1 MRRFTTGNL
10 VQVDV
15 LVKGIEANKT
25 AEEVNESTQVTFNV
39 NSSINEA
46 DRGPGFLNLKFSM
59 DIETQPA
66 AARIFVS
73 GTATLKGKEDEIDA
87 VLEAKEKDG
96 TTPTLFMK
104 IYQRVY
110 PTMYLL
116 CGSLKIPY
124 PAPGLL
130 RLSQMASAEETEA
143 VAR

>member
-1 MRRFTTGNL
+1 M
-10 VQVDV
+10 QVDV
-15 LVKGIEANKT
+15 AVKGIEANKT
-25 AEEVNESTQVTFNV
+25 ADGVNESTPVTFNV

-46 DRGPGFLNLKFSM
+46 DRGPGFLNLKFSL

-73 GTATLKGKEDEIDA
+73 GMATVRGKDDEVEEI
-87 VLEAKEKDG
+87 LSAKESDG
-96 TTPTLFMK
+96 TPSLFMR

-130 RLSQMASAEETEA
+130 RLNQVASAEEQ

>member
-1 MRRFTTGNL
+1 M
-10 VQVDV
+10 VDV
-15 LVKGIEANKT
+15 EVSVKGIEANKT
-25 AEEVNESTQVTFNV
+25 SDEASESTQVTFNV
-39 NSSINEA
+39 NSSINES

-66 AARIFVS
+66 AARVFVS
-73 GTATLKGKEDEIDA
+73 GTTTLKGKDDEIDQLLA
-87 VLEAKEKDG
+87 AKEGDG
-96 TTPTLFMK
+96 TPTLFMR

-116 CGSLKIPY
+116 CGTLRIPY

-130 RLSQMASAEETEA
+130 KLNRMASAEQE

>member
-1 MRRFTTGNL
+1 M
-10 VQVDV
+10 VDIAV
-15 LVKGIEANKT
+15 SVKGIEANKT
-25 AEEVNESTQVTFNV
+25 SDEANESTPVTFNV

-59 DIETQPA
+59 DVETQPA
-66 AARIFVS
+66 AARVFVS
-73 GTATLKGKEDEIDA
+73 GTAMLKGKDDEIDQLLA
-87 VLEAKEKDG
+87 AKEADG
-96 TTPTLFMK
+96 SPALFMK

-116 CGSLKIPY
+116 CGTLRLPY

-130 RLSQMASAEETEA
+130 KLNRMASAEQE

>member
-1 MRRFTTGNL
+1 M
-10 VQVDV
+10 VQVEV
-15 LVKGIEANKT
+15 AVKGIEANKT
-25 AEEVNESTQVTFNV
+25 SDEVNESTAVTFNV

-46 DRGPGFLNLKFSM
+46 DRGPGFMNLKFSM

-66 AARIFVS
+66 AARLFVS
-73 GTATLKGKEDEIDA
+73 GTATVKGKEDEIDE
-87 VLEAKEKDG
+87 LIGAKEKDG

-130 RLSQMASAEETEA
+130 RMSQMASAEETEP

>member
-1 MRRFTTGNL
+1 MMQL
-10 VQVDV
+10 PQIEV
-15 LVKGIEANKT
+15 LVKAIEANKT
-25 AEEVNESTQVTFNV
+25 SDEANESTQVTFNV
-39 NSSINEA
+39 NASINEA

-59 DIETQPA
+59 DIETHPA
-66 AARIFVS
+66 AARVFVS
-73 GTATLKGKEDEIDA
+73 GTATLSGKEDEIDV
-87 VLEAKEKDG
+87 VLASKEKDG
-96 TTPTLFMK
+96 TPTLFMK

-130 RLSQMASAEETEA
+130 RLNRVATAEEE

>member
-1 MRRFTTGNL
+1 M
-10 VQVDV
+10 QVDV
-15 LVKGIEANKT
+15 AVKGIEANKT
-25 AEEVNESTQVTFNV
+25 ADGVNESTPVTFNV

-46 DRGPGFLNLKFSM
+46 DRGPGFLNLKFSL

-73 GTATLKGKEDEIDA
+73 GMATVRGKDDEVEEI
-87 VLEAKEKDG
+87 LSAKESDG
-96 TTPTLFMK
+96 TPTLFMR

-130 RLSQMASAEETEA
+130 RLNQVASAEEQ

>member
-1 MRRFTTGNL
+1 M
-10 VQVDV
+10 VQIEV
-15 LVKGIEANKT
+15 LVKGMEANKT
-25 AEEVNESTQVTFNV
+25 SDEANESTPVTFNV

-73 GTATLKGKEDEIDA
+73 GTATLKGKEDEIDE
-87 VLEAKEKDG
+87 VLGAKEKDG
-96 TTPTLFMK
+96 TTPSLFMK

-130 RLSQMASAEETEA
+130 KLSQMAGAEETEQ

>member
-1 MRRFTTGNL
+1 MA
-10 VQVDV
+10 QVDV

-25 AEEVNESTQVTFNV
+25 ADGVNESTPVTFNV
-39 NSSINEA
+39 NASINES

-59 DIETQPA
+59 DIETQPS
-66 AARIFVS
+66 AARLHVAGSATVS
-73 GTATLKGKEDEIDA
+73 GKDGEIDTMLSA
-87 VLEAKEKDG
+87 READG
-96 TTPTLFMK
+96 TPTLFMK

-130 RLSQMASAEETEA
+130 KLSQVATAEQVT
-143 VAR
+143 R

>member
-1 MRRFTTGNL
+1 MA
-10 VQVDV
+10 QVDV

-25 AEEVNESTQVTFNV
+25 SDEANEATPVTFNV
-39 NSSINEA
+39 NASINEA

-59 DIETQPA
+59 DLETQPA
-66 AARIFVS
+66 AARVHVS
-73 GTATLKGKEDEIDA
+73 GSATLKGKDEEIDE
-87 VLEAKEKDG
+87 VLGAKEKDG
-96 TTPTLFMK
+96 TPTLFMK

-130 RLSQMASAEETEA
+130 RLNRMATAEEE

>member
-1 MRRFTTGNL
+1 MA
-10 VQVDV
+10 QVEV
-15 LVKGIEANKT
+15 TVKGIEANRT
-25 AEEVNESTQVTFNV
+25 SDEVNESTPVTFNV

-46 DRGPGFLNLKFSM
+46 DRGPGFMNLKFSM

-66 AARIFVS
+66 AARLFVS
-73 GTATLKGKEDEIDA
+73 GTATLKGKEDEIDE
-87 VLEAKEKDG
+87 LIGAKEKDG
-96 TTPTLFMK
+96 TTPSLFMK

-130 RLSQMASAEETEA
+130 RLSQVASAEETEP

>member
-1 MRRFTTGNL
+1 M
-10 VQVDV
+10 VDIEV
-15 LVKGIEANKT
+15 SVKGIEANKT
-25 AEEVNESTQVTFNV
+25 SDEANESTQVTFNV
-39 NSSINEA
+39 NSTINES

-59 DIETQPA
+59 DVETQPT
-66 AARIFVS
+66 AARVFVS
-73 GTATLKGKEDEIDA
+73 GMATLKGKDEEIEQ
-87 VLEAKEKDG
+87 LIGAKEQDG
-96 TTPTLFMK
+96 TPALFMK

-130 RLSQMASAEETEA
+130 KLNRIASAEQE

>member
-1 MRRFTTGNL
+1 M
-10 VQVDV
+10 
-15 LVKGIEANKT
+15 KGIEANKT
-25 AEEVNESTQVTFNV
+25 SEEANESTPVTFNV
-39 NSSINEA
+39 NASINEA

-59 DIETQPA
+59 DLETQPA
-66 AARIFVS
+66 AARVHVA
-73 GTATLKGKEDEIDA
+73 GTATLKGKDDEVDEM
-87 VLEAKEKDG
+87 LSAKEKDG
-96 TTPTLFMK
+96 TSTLFMK

-130 RLSQMASAEETEA
+130 RLNRMATAEEE

>member
-1 MRRFTTGNL
+1 M
-10 VQVDV
+10 VQVEV
-15 LVKGIEANKT
+15 AVKGIEANKT
-25 AEEVNESTQVTFNV
+25 SDEVNESTAVTFNV

-46 DRGPGFLNLKFSM
+46 DRGPGFMNLKFSM

-66 AARIFVS
+66 AARLFVS
-73 GTATLKGKEDEIDA
+73 GTATVKGKEDEIDE
-87 VLEAKEKDG
+87 LIGGKEKDG

-116 CGSLKIPY
+116 CGSLRIPY

-130 RLSQMASAEETEA
+130 RMSQMASAEETEP

>member
-1 MRRFTTGNL
+1 L
-10 VQVDV
+10 VDIEVS
-15 LVKGIEANKT
+15 VKGIEANKT
-25 AEEVNESTQVTFNV
+25 SDEANESTQVTFNV
-39 NSSINEA
+39 NSTINES

-59 DIETQPA
+59 DVETQPA
-66 AARIFVS
+66 AARVFVS
-73 GTATLKGKEDEIDA
+73 GMATLKGKDEEIEQ
-87 VLEAKEKDG
+87 LIGAKEQDG
-96 TTPTLFMK
+96 TPALFMK

-130 RLSQMASAEETEA
+130 KLNRIASAEQE

>member
-1 MRRFTTGNL
+1 M
-10 VQVDV
+10 VQIDV

-25 AEEVNESTQVTFNV
+25 ADDANESTAVTFNV
-39 NSSINEA
+39 NSSITEA

-59 DIETQPA
+59 DVETQPA

-73 GTATLKGKEDEIDA
+73 GTATLKGKDEEVEELLA
-87 VLEAKEKDG
+87 AKEADG
-96 TTPTLFMK
+96 STPALFMK

-116 CGSLKIPY
+116 CGSLKLPY

-130 RLSQMASAEETEA
+130 RLSQVATAEE
-143 VAR
+143 VSP

>member
-1 MRRFTTGNL
+1 M
-10 VQVDV
+10 VQIEV
-15 LVKGIEANKT
+15 LVKGMEANKT
-25 AEEVNESTQVTFNV
+25 SDEANESTPVTFNV

-73 GTATLKGKEDEIDA
+73 GTATLKGKEDEIDE
-87 VLEAKEKDG
+87 VLGAKEKDG
-96 TTPTLFMK
+96 TTPSLFMK

-130 RLSQMASAEETEA
+130 KLSQVAGAEETEQ

>member
-1 MRRFTTGNL
+1 MTVFTSYDM

-15 LVKGIEANKT
+15 TVKGIEATKT
-25 AEEVNESTQVTFNV
+25 ADEVSESTPVTFNV

-46 DRGPGFLNLKFSM
+46 DRGPGFMNLKFSM
-59 DIETQPA
+59 DVETQPS
-66 AARIFVS
+66 AARLFVS
-73 GTATLKGKEDEIDA
+73 GTATLKGKEEEIDE
-87 VLEAKEKDG
+87 LIGAKEKDG

-116 CGSLKIPY
+116 CGSLKLPY

-130 RLSQMASAEETEA
+130 RLSQMASAEATEP

>member
-1 MRRFTTGNL
+1 MPEM
-10 VQVDV
+10 VAVDV

-25 AEEVNESTQVTFNV
+25 ADEANESTPITFNV
-39 NSSINEA
+39 NASISES

-66 AARIFVS
+66 AAKLRVS
-73 GTATLKGKEDEIDA
+73 GTASLTGKDEEMEEMLGA
-87 VLEAKEKDG
+87 REKDG
-96 TTPTLFMK
+96 TPALFMK
-104 IYQRVY
+104 IYQRVN

-130 RLSQMASAEETEA
+130 RLSQVATAEE